1 MSDKIAAVVVTY
13 NRKELLLECIEKL
26 LSQTYDAFDILL
38 IDNHST
44 DGTKEA
50 IERYLA
56 DPRIIYKNTG
66 SNLGGAGGFQFGIK
80 EAADRKYDYIWTMDD
95 DCMPEP
101 DALQKLID
109 ANNDLHN
116 PGYLSSVV
124 LWTDGK
130 LCQTNI
136 HRSSLTKK
144 IEDFSEKYTEAVLGS
159 FVSLWVPMSIVKE
172 VGLPIKEFF
181 IWGDDWEF
189 TRRISRKHKCY
200 VVSDSKVVHK
210 TKSNTGVNIATDSED
225 RIERYR
231 YAYRNEMYLFK
242 REGIK
247 GVLYILARTVIHII
261 RVLLHAKSK
270 RMRRI
275 GIILKS
281 TFEGIKFNPSIEYI
295 TDY

>member
-1 MSDKIAAVVVTY
+1 MSNKIAAVVVTY
-13 NRKELLLECIEKL
+13 NRKELLLECLEKL
-26 LSQTYDAFDILL
+26 FKQTFDAFDILL

-44 DGTKEA
+44 DGTREA
-50 IERYLA
+50 VEKYLV
-56 DPRIIYKNTG
+56 DPRMIYKDTG

-109 ANNDLHN
+109 ANNELHD

-144 IEDFSEKYTEAVLGS
+144 IAVLTEKYTEAVLGS
-159 FVSLWVPMSIVKE
+159 FVSLWVPMSVVKE

-189 TRRISRKHKCY
+189 TRRISRQYKCY

-247 GVLYILARTVIHII
+247 GISYIFARTLIHVF
-261 RVLLHAKSK
+261 RVLLFAKSK
-270 RMRRI
+270 KMYRI
-275 GIILKS
+275 KLIIGSTIQGIR
-281 TFEGIKFNPSIEYI
+281 FNPKIEKI
-295 TDY
+295 